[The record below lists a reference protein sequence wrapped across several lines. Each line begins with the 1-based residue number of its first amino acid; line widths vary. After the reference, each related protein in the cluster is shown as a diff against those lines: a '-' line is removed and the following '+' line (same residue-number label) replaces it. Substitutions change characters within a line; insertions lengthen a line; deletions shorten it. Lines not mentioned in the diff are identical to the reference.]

1 MRREL
6 TIIRPIWSLA
16 AALIAMLPAVGIAAT
31 PGSAAFDW
39 QTRVMPRVQQVAQ
52 AAQGS
57 ASGSQIAGSTARFDA
72 KNRLQI
78 DVEYDC
84 AFSTPSASLVAAGM
98 VIGTTVHLPPM
109 CIVEGWAATSSI
121 AALASVPN
129 VKKVDLPNYSRSHPP
144 LSRQSGMTGFG
155 AAMTS
160 ATNGTP
166 AIDGNGVAI
175 MHADKYVQQTGKSGG
190 SIIIGVISDD
200 ATSLAAIQGRG
211 ELPALVN
218 VVAPSANPSAHPM
231 LTDEG
236 TMMLEE
242 VYAVAPGA
250 NLAFC
255 GPQTATEY
263 YGCVTNL
270 IGAGVTVISDDLT
283 FAGFDV
289 MSGSTENA
297 AAQAFANLLTAN
309 PNVMLY
315 HSAGNDAQDYW
326 QGAYSA
332 VSSPAGGVCAP
343 SGPASQTDNFFQQ
356 FGANKY
362 LTWKTQGGNPLFL
375 ASVLPSGQSNASNID
390 LYVYNPATAQVI
402 ACATSANGGTAGAT
416 SYTVID
422 GSSIPSG
429 TYQIIIGTQDAS
441 LSGTFLKL
449 IGVGDGADTF
459 SPATAGAPAS
469 PQDFAAGV
477 MLVGA
482 VYGNDGIGNSIEL
495 FSDTG
500 PIQLEVP
507 TPSTLQ
513 APHLVAPDGV
523 FVDMNG
529 THFTANGGLFY
540 GTSAASPNAAAVAA
554 LLRSAFPTLTPTQ
567 VTTFMETGAAQLGG
581 SSPNG
586 TFGYGRV
593 DALGALAAIPGPTL
607 TGLRGVSIVGGGAPA
622 VVSFAVGGTGTLS
635 VSTAPSVSTTSSGSA
650 TVVISPSTC
659 GNPTTSCTLTV
670 TPATGSYGT
679 ANIQVA
685 VKDGANR
692 TVSSPIAVVVTKPAP
707 PTISIMSGATQS
719 VLVNAVIAPVMF
731 TLTGTGTLVVT
742 PSASNISGLTITSGC
757 GTTTMTCTANLGTAA
772 SAAETATLAITVQ
785 DAYVQTASATATV
798 TETLPPKSGGGGMD
812 RWTLLVL
819 GCLVLAQTRNL
830 RRRKGQSLQ
839 GDRRPDGSTSI

>member
-1 MRREL
+1 VRGEL
-6 TIIRPIWSLA
+6 TIVRPIWSLT
-16 AALIAMLPAVGIAAT
+16 AALIALLSTVGVAAT
-31 PGSAAFDW
+31 PGSLSFDW
-39 QTRVMPRVQQVAQ
+39 QSRVTARVQQIVQTQ
-52 AAQGS
+52 AVNS
-57 ASGSQIAGSTARFDA
+57 TPSTIAGSTARFDA

-84 AFSTPSASLVAAGM
+84 AFSAPTASLIASGM
-98 VIGTTVHLPPM
+98 GIGTTVHIPPM
-109 CIVEGWAATSSI
+109 CIVEGWATTSSI
-121 AALASVPN
+121 AALASVAY
-129 VKKVDLPNYSRSHPP
+129 VKRVDLPKYSRSHPP
-144 LSRQSGMTGFG
+144 LSPQLGMTRFS
-155 AAMTS
+155 AAITS

-175 MHADKYVQQTGKSGG
+175 MHADKYVQLTGKSGG

-211 ELPALVN
+211 ELPASVN
-218 VVAPSANPSAHPM
+218 VVAPSANPSSHPT

-250 NLAFC
+250 SLAFC
-255 GPQTATEY
+255 GPGSATEY
-263 YGCVTNL
+263 FACVTNL
-270 IGAGVTVISDDLT
+270 IAAGATVISDDVAY
-283 FAGFDV
+283 FGFDV
-289 MSGSTENA
+289 MSGPTQNA
-297 AAQAFANLLTAN
+297 AAQALENLLAAN

-315 HSAGNDAQDYW
+315 HSVGNDAQDYW
-326 QGAYSA
+326 QGTYTS
-332 VSSPAGGVCAP
+332 VSSPGSGVCAP
-343 SGPASQTDNFFQQ
+343 SGQASQTDNFFQE
-356 FGANKY
+356 FGNNKY

-375 ASVLPSGQSNASNID
+375 ASVLPSGQTSPNNVD
-390 LYVYNPATAQVI
+390 LYVYDPATARVI
-402 ACATSANGGTAGAT
+402 ACATSASGGTVGST
-416 SYTVID
+416 SYTAID

-429 TYQIIIGTQDAS
+429 TYQIMIGTRDAS

-459 SPATAGAPAS
+459 LPTTAGAPTS

-513 APHLVAPDGV
+513 APHLAAPDGV
-523 FVDMNG
+523 FVDING

-567 VTTFMETGAAQLGG
+567 VTTFMEAGAAQLGG

-593 DALGALAAIPGPTL
+593 DALGALASVPGPTL
-607 TGLRGVSIVGGGAPA
+607 TGLQGASIVGGGAPA
-622 VVSFAVGGTGTLS
+622 VVSFDVGGTGTLS
-635 VSTAPSVSTTSSGSA
+635 VSTAPSVNMTSSGSA
-650 TVVISPSTC
+650 TVTISPSTC

-670 TPATGSYGT
+670 TPATGSYGA

-692 TVSSPIAVVVTKPAP
+692 TVSSSLAVVVTKPAP

-719 VLVNAVIAPVMF
+719 VNVNTAIAPVMF
-731 TLTGTGTLVVT
+731 TLTGTGSLVVT
-742 PSASNISGLTITSGC
+742 PKASNVSGLTLTSGC
-757 GTTTMTCTANLGTAA
+757 GTTTMTCTANLGMASMTAG
-772 SAAETATLAITVQ
+772 TATLAITVQ

-798 TETLPPKSGGGGMD
+798 TETFPPKSGGGGMD

-819 GCLVLAQTRNL
+819 GCLVQL
-830 RRRKGQSLQ
+830 RAS
-839 GDRRPDGSTSI
+839 RPRPREI

>member
-1 MRREL
+1 VRRESSVF
-6 TIIRPIWSLA
+6 RPIRSIA
-16 AALIAMLPAVGIAAT
+16 AAVIAMLSTVGVAAT
-31 PGSAAFDW
+31 PGSVSFDW
-39 QTRVMPRVQQVAQ
+39 PSRVTPRVQQVVQ
-52 AAQGS
+52 APLAGYS
-57 ASGSQIAGSTARFDA
+57 TPSTIAGSTARFDA

-84 AFSTPSASLVAAGM
+84 AYSTPTGSLIAAGL
-98 VIGTTVHLPPM
+98 VIGTSVNVPPM
-109 CIVEGWAATSSI
+109 CVIEGWAATSSI

-129 VKKVDLPNYSRSHPP
+129 VKKVDLPKYSRSHPP
-144 LSRQSGMTGFG
+144 LSPQLGITSFG
-155 AAMTS
+155 TPMTS
-160 ATNGTP
+160 ATNATP

-175 MHADKYVQQTGKSGG
+175 MHADKYVQQTGKSGA

-200 ATSLAAIQGRG
+200 ATNLAAIQGRG
-211 ELPALVN
+211 ELPASIN
-218 VVAPSANPSAHPM
+218 VVAPSANPSAHPT

-242 VYAVAPGA
+242 VYAVAPA
-250 NLAFC
+250 ATLAFC
-255 GPQTATEY
+255 GPETANEY
-263 YGCVTNL
+263 FACLTNL
-270 IGAGVTVISDDLT
+270 IGAGATVISDDLT

-289 MSGSTENA
+289 MSGSTQNA
-297 AAQAFANLLTAN
+297 AAQALANLLTAN

-326 QGAYSA
+326 QGAYTA
-332 VSSPAGGVCAP
+332 LSSPAGGVCAP
-343 SGPASQTDNFFQQ
+343 SGQAPQTDNFFQQ
-356 FGANKY
+356 FGASKY

-375 ASVLPSGQSNASNID
+375 ASVLPSGQTNASNVD
-390 LYVYNPATAQVI
+390 LYVYNPATSQVV
-402 ACATSANGGTAGAT
+402 ACATSASGGTAGST

-422 GSSIPSG
+422 GSAIPSG

-441 LSGTFLKL
+441 LSGTLLKL

-459 SPATAGAPAS
+459 SPTTPGAPTS

-507 TPSTLQ
+507 NPSTLQ

-523 FVDMNG
+523 FVDANG
-529 THFTANGGLFY
+529 TQFTTNGGLFY

-567 VTTFMETGAAQLGG
+567 VTSFMETGAAQLGG
-581 SSPNG
+581 TSPNG

-607 TGLRGVSIVGGGAPA
+607 TGLQGASIVGGGAPA
-622 VVSFAVGGTGTLS
+622 VVSFGVGGTGTIS
-635 VSTAPSVSTTSSGSA
+635 VSTASSVSMTSSGSA
-650 TVVISPSTC
+650 TVAISPSNC

-679 ANIQVA
+679 ANIQVD

-692 TVSSPIAVVVTKPAP
+692 IVSSPVAVIVTKPAP

-719 VLVNAVIAPVMF
+719 VNVNTAIAPVMF
-731 TLTGTGTLVVT
+731 TLTGTGSLIVT
-742 PSASNISGLTITSGC
+742 PITTNVSGLTLTSGC
-757 GTTTMTCTANLGTAA
+757 GTTTMTCTANLGTASMTAGTA
-772 SAAETATLAITVQ
+772 SLAITVQ

-798 TETLPPKSGGGGMD
+798 TETVPTKSGGGGMD
-812 RWTLLVL
+812 TWTV
-819 GCLVLAQTRNL
+819 LVLACLALAHAQRRRSMPQTRAPVP
-830 RRRKGQSLQ
+830 R
-839 GDRRPDGSTSI
+839 